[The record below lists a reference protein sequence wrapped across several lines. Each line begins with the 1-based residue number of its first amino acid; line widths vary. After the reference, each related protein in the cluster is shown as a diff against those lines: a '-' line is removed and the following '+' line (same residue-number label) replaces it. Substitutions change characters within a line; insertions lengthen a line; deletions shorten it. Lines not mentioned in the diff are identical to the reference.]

1 MTVTDDLTSSLGPLR
16 QTRTFAWR
24 SIRKIRQTPEQ
35 LLDIL
40 VMPVLFTVMFTY
52 LFGGAL
58 AGTPREYLQY
68 LLPGILAQTM
78 MFTSIY
84 TGVTLKTD
92 VANGVHDRFRTL
104 PIWRLAPIAGA
115 MLGDFLRHL
124 GSASVV
130 VAIGYVLGFRPEA
143 GLLGVATAMLIL
155 AVFAF
160 GVGWVFSALAL
171 LLKSPASVLTV
182 GSLIIFPFTFVSNL
196 FVDPATMP
204 AWLQPIIDANPIT
217 HLIAAL
223 RAAMDGSFSLEI
235 AAAALVA
242 PLAMVSLFAPITLR
256 AYGRSR

>member
-1 MTVTDDLTSSLGPLR
+1 MTVTYDLTSSLGPIR

-92 VANGVHDRFRTL
+92 VPTASTIAFARFQS
-104 PIWRLAPIAGA
+104 GA
-115 MLGDFLRHL
+115 SLQ
-124 GSASVV
+124 
-130 VAIGYVLGFRPEA
+130 
-143 GLLGVATAMLIL
+143 
-155 AVFAF
+155 
-160 GVGWVFSALAL
+160 
-171 LLKSPASVLTV
+171 SPAQCS
-182 GSLIIFPFTFVSNL
+182 GIF
-196 FVDPATMP
+196 
-204 AWLQPIIDANPIT
+204 
-217 HLIAAL
+217 
-223 RAAMDGSFSLEI
+223 
-235 AAAALVA
+235 
-242 PLAMVSLFAPITLR
+242 
-256 AYGRSR
+256 